1 MLSLRRSE
9 DAASG
14 HMTQKIR
21 IELVVASTERFDWKE
36 RARQQLVHPLIG
48 SWSR

>member
-9 DAASG
+9 DAVSG

-21 IELVVASTERFDWKE
+21 MELFVVSTERFDWKNVHASHLFI
-36 RARQQLVHPLIG
+36 RSLARG
-48 SWSR
+48 GR